1 MKTMDWLGTLLTAG
15 LYSAFTVAFSFG
27 GVLWAYSDGRT
38 IALIVVWVACTIAFG
53 ITQKYALFTNPLDRL
68 FPGEFLRDPQLI
80 LLYIV
85 MSCGGA
91 ALFVSIYYIPLFFL
105 FVYGDSGVE
114 AAVRLLPFICLYVAT
129 ILTCGAAMGRTGYH
143 AAWFLAS
150 GLCLTAG
157 AACMYTVRADT
168 PVAHIQGFGA
178 LLGLGMATSQAGYAV
193 GNQLVRPSRAAELIQ
208 FLNVSQAA
216 SQLIGLAIASAVF
229 QTQALGGMTAV
240 LGPLGYS
247 TAEIEAAVAG
257 ARSDVL
263 QRVSPEVRA
272 QCLDIIVH
280 AISQCWLLVVAAGS
294 MYTLCSLFL
303 TRSRW
308 IVRKSDEDV
317 VVVESS
323 AGSRE
328 GLERA

>member
-15 LYSAFTVAFSFG
+15 LYSCFTVAFSFG

-38 IALIVVWVACTIAFG
+38 IALIVVWVVCTIAFG
-53 ITQKYALFTNPLDRL
+53 VTQKYSLFTTPLDRL
-68 FPGEFLRDPQLI
+68 FPGEFLRDPQLV
-80 LLYIV
+80 LLYII

-129 ILTCGAAMGRTGYH
+129 ILACGAAMGRTGYH

-157 AACMYTVRADT
+157 AAAMYTVRADT
-168 PVAHIQGFGA
+168 PVAHIQGFCA

-193 GNQLVRPSRAAELIQ
+193 GNQLVRPARAAELIQ

-240 LGPLGYS
+240 LRPLGYN

-280 AISQCWLLVVAAGS
+280 AISQCWLLVVAAGA

-317 VVVESS
+317 VVVESEG
-323 AGSRE
+323 GSRE